1 MYLRFWSRRVLP
13 WCLASALGAGLPSV
27 ALADEV
33 VEQATALVR
42 QGQAAQAFQLL
53 DAHEARRA
61 GDPVFD
67 AAMGEAAH
75 AAGQYT
81 RAIMARERVLAA
93 DPGNQAAQVALGQ
106 SLQAVGDRR
115 GVLALPPQVQALL
128 IPVDAGHTLDQFL
141 YSYDRPEYGGH
152 SSIKGYVELGVGH
165 DSNANAAPVVGE
177 LQSPVPGT
185 PPWALLPEARATS
198 GNYVV
203 AQAGLR
209 GRAVINSRWS
219 VVGTALGATR
229 HYAGQAGR
237 FDHTAL
243 DAALGMA
250 WRAER
255 HEVIVSGQGSYY
267 ALDGSR
273 LRTMGGV
280 LGEWIYRIDGFRQWG
295 SFLQVLEVRYPTQ
308 DLRNVRRSVLG
319 TSYSHLFRQGAS
331 VYAGVYGGQEQP
343 KASDADPLGHRLWG
357 VRLGGQWPLAPHW
370 TVFASTDWEH
380 RRYGGADPFFA
391 VTRTDRQVQVALGL
405 NWTPAPG
412 WRVTPQWQFTRNAS
426 TLPITDYERRVFSIL
441 LRREF

>member
-1 MYLRFWSRRVLP
+1 MQVPQQTDQAEAWDT
-13 WCLASALGAGLPSV
+13 V
-27 ALADEV
+27 A
-33 VEQATALVR
+33 ALVR
-42 QGQAAQAFQLL
+42 QGQAMQAFQLL

-128 IPVDAGHTLDQFL
+128 ILVDAGHTLDQFL

-152 SSIKGYVELGVGH
+152 SSLKGYVELGVGH

-185 PPWALLPEARATS
+185 PPWALLPEAQATS

-219 VVGTALGATR
+219 VVGTALAATR
-229 HYAGQAGR
+229 HYGGQADR

-243 DAALGMA
+243 DGALGMA
-250 WRAER
+250 FRAER

-267 ALDGSR
+267 ALDGTR

-319 TSYSHLFRQGAS
+319 TSYSHLFRNGTSA
-331 VYAGVYGGQEQP
+331 YAGVYGGREQP
-343 KASDADPLGHRLWG
+343 KANDADPLGHRLWG
-357 VRLGGQWPLAPHW
+357 VRVGGQWPLAPQW
-370 TVFASTDWEH
+370 TVFASADWEH
-380 RRYGGADPFFA
+380 RRYGGQDPFFA
-391 VTRTDRQVQVALGL
+391 VTRTDRQAQVALGL